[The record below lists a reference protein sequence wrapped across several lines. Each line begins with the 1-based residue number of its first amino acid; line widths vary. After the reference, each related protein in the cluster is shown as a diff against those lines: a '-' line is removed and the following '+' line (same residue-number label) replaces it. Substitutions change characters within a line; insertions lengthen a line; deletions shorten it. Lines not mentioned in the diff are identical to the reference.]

1 MWVNLPQKYVDEEF
15 PELVHLFKNREDAHN
30 GTASTIETD
39 FICPCCKKEYKRKIV
54 NVVRNK
60 HVSCP
65 TCNDGFSYP
74 EKFMANVLTQLN
86 ISFDYHYSDKTWTQ
100 KYIYDF
106 RFDYNGSK
114 YIIETDGGLGHGHR
128 NMSKI
133 SPEELLDI
141 DRIKDQLAT
150 DNGYHII
157 RIDCD
162 YKNDRYQYIKQ
173 SIINALNSILD
184 LSNID
189 WNECNIKSLDSMFLK
204 VINCYKKD
212 SIFLDNI
219 SELTGIKIRTI
230 TKYLNEAM
238 KFGILEKQ
246 KLIKNNPY
254 KDIPDGVKFVFY
266 KDNYSGRSRKL
277 YCFED
282 SIIFNSVTDAA
293 DYYKFNRAS
302 LYQTLN
308 DSICHYYNKHFI
320 YYDLLKKDFDF
331 NSKHKFVDT
340 YNRKIYQYD
349 KQLNLIACF
358 DNVGFLRIQHPDY
371 DYGHI
376 NQVCNGKR
384 KSAYGFI
391 WSYELLTK

>member
-15 PELVHLFKNREDAHN
+15 TELVHLFKNREDAHN

-86 ISFDYHYSDKTWTQ
+86 INFYYHYSDKTWTQ

-106 RFDYNGSK
+106 RFYYDGSK
-114 YIIETDGGLGHGHR
+114 YIIETDGGLGHGNR

-133 SPEELLDI
+133 LSEELLDI
-141 DRIKDQLAT
+141 DRIKDQLAI
-150 DNGYHII
+150 DNGYNII

-173 SIINALNSILD
+173 SIINALNDIFD
-184 LSNID
+184 LSTID
-189 WNECNIKSLDSMFLK
+189 WDECNRKSLDSMFLK
-204 VINCYKKD
+204 VVNCYKQD
-212 SIFLDNI
+212 SIFLDDI

-238 KFGILEKQ
+238 KFGIIEKQ

-254 KDIPDGVKFVFY
+254 KDIPDGIEFIF
-266 KDNYSGRSRKL
+266 DRNNYSSQNKKI
-277 YCFED
+277 YCYED
-282 SIIFNSVTDAA
+282 VIIFNSITDAS
-293 DYYKFNRAS
+293 DYYGFDRSSFSYALNRDGAFKG
-302 LYQTLN
+302 
-308 DSICHYYNKHFI
+308 KHFV
-320 YYDLLKKDFDF
+320 YFDTLDKNFDF
-331 NSKHKFVDT
+331 KPKSDFQDNR
-340 YNRKIYQYD
+340 NRKMYQYD
-349 KQLNLIACF
+349 KTLKLLYVYKDASDLKQKNPKYSYSNIWKSCTTP
-358 DNVGFLRIQHPDY
+358 GR
-371 DYGHI
+371 
-376 NQVCNGKR
+376 
-384 KSAYGFI
+384 SAYGFI

>member
-15 PELVHLFKNREDAHN
+15 PELVYLFKNREDAHN

-39 FICPCCKKEYKRKIV
+39 FICPCCKKEYKRKIA

-128 NMSKI
+128 NMPST
-133 SPEELLDI
+133 SSDELLDI

-173 SIINALNSILD
+173 SIINALNGILD

-254 KDIPDGVKFVFY
+254 KDIPDGIEFIF
-266 KDNYSGRSRKL
+266 DRNNYSSQNKKI
-277 YCFED
+277 YCYED
-282 SIIFNSVTDAA
+282 VIIFNSITDAS
-293 DYYKFNRAS
+293 DYYGFDRSSFSYALNRDGAFKS
-302 LYQTLN
+302 
-308 DSICHYYNKHFI
+308 KHFV
-320 YYDLLKKDFDF
+320 YFDTLDKNFDF
-331 NSKHKFVDT
+331 KPKSDFQDNR
-340 YNRKIYQYD
+340 NRKMYQYD
-349 KQLNLIACF
+349 KTLKLLYVYKDASDLKQKNPKYSYSNIWKSCTTP
-358 DNVGFLRIQHPDY
+358 GR
-371 DYGHI
+371 
-376 NQVCNGKR
+376 
-384 KSAYGFI
+384 SAYGFI